1 MLRRI
6 DTSPQGKLARLRF
19 SGHRMGV
26 VLAALAMLGVS
37 VTARAQNY
45 PAKPIT
51 IVVPGAPGG
60 ATDAFGR
67 ALAHSMS
74 ASLGQ
79 TVIVEN
85 KAGASGM
92 LAAQA
97 VAQAA
102 PDGSTLLLTH
112 AAPIQNTPHMGKVP
126 YDVRRDFAFIA
137 QIGSAPLMVAV
148 GKSVP
153 AKDMKEFIAW
163 ARQNKGKISYGS
175 YGAGSGGH
183 LISAFLNQSRQLDM
197 THAAYKGEAQL
208 YSRPARRP
216 RSVGRAVDGK
226 PGAASGERESAR
238 SRNHQ
243 RQPFAGASRRADDGE
258 VRIPEP
264 ELRPVGWVGVL
275 APAAIPGPVLALVEK
290 QVLASLQSPGMTKL
304 LKSYAIEVT
313 GLGAAKFRSEYEAT
327 DPIVGRM
334 IEMSG
339 AKQE

>member
-6 DTSPQGKLARLRF
+6 DKTHQAWLRLPARC
-19 SGHRMGV
+19 MGV
-26 VLAALAMLGVS
+26 ALATLAVLCAQA
-37 VTARAQNY
+37 TAHAQSY
-45 PAKPIT
+45 PARPVT

-67 ALAHSMS
+67 ALAQSMS

-79 TVIVEN
+79 PVIVEN

-102 PDGSTLLLTH
+102 PDGYTLLLTH
-112 AAPIQNTPHMGKVP
+112 AAPIQNAPHMGKVP

-137 QIGSAPLMVAV
+137 QIGSAPLMVAI
-148 GKSVP
+148 GKGVV
-153 AKDMKEFIAW
+153 AKDMKEFVAW
-163 ARQNKGKISYGS
+163 LQQNRGRISYGS
-175 YGAGSGGH
+175 YGVGSGGH

-197 THAAYKGEAQL
+197 AHAAYKGEAQL
-208 YSRPARRP
+208 IQDLIGGHVPWGVLSMGSLAPHLAGGNLRALAITSDSRSQEHPDVPTMAE
-216 RSVGRAVDGK
+216 
-226 PGAASGERESAR
+226 SG
-238 SRNHQ
+238 
-243 RQPFAGASRRADDGE
+243 F
-258 VRIPEP
+258 PEP
-264 ELRPVGWVGVL
+264 EFRPVGWVGVL
-275 APAAIPGPVLALVEK
+275 APAAIPGPVLALIEK

-313 GLGAAKFRSEYEAT
+313 GLGAAKFRNEYEAT

-339 AKQE
+339 AKQEQ

>member
-1 MLRRI
+1 
-6 DTSPQGKLARLRF
+6 
-19 SGHRMGV
+19 MGV
-26 VLAALAMLGVS
+26 VLATLAVLCAS
-37 VTARAQNY
+37 ATARAQNY
-45 PAKPIT
+45 PARPIT

-67 ALAHSMS
+67 ALAQSMS

-102 PDGSTLLLTH
+102 ADGYTLLLTH
-112 AAPIQNTPHMGKVP
+112 AAPIQNAPHMGKVP
-126 YDVRRDFAFIA
+126 YNVRRDFAFIA
-137 QIGSAPLMVAV
+137 QIGAAPLMVAV
-148 GKSVP
+148 GKSVA

-163 ARQNKGKISYGS
+163 AQQNKGKISYGS

-197 THAAYKGEAQL
+197 AHAAYKGEAQL
-208 YSRPARRP
+208 IQDLIGGHVPWGVLSMGSLAPHL
-216 RSVGRAVDGK
+216 
-226 PGAASGERESAR
+226 ASGNLRALAVTSDTRSQEHPDVPTMAESG
-238 SRNHQ
+238 
-243 RQPFAGASRRADDGE
+243 F
-258 VRIPEP
+258 PEP

-275 APAAIPGPVLALVEK
+275 APAAVPGPTLAIIEK
-290 QVLASLQSPGMTKL
+290 HVLASMQSPAMMRL
-304 LKSYAIEVT
+304 LKSYAFDVT
-313 GLGAAKFRSEYEAT
+313 GLGAAKFRSEFEAS
-327 DPIVGRM
+327 DPLVARM
-334 IEMSG
+334 VETSG

>member
-1 MLRRI
+1 MIRWINTSRQRLLVRR
-6 DTSPQGKLARLRF
+6 RLTGRRV
-19 SGHRMGV
+19 GIA
-26 VLAALAMLGVS
+26 LAAVAVLCGSTTVH
-37 VTARAQNY
+37 AQTY

-67 ALAHSMS
+67 ALAQSMS

-102 PDGSTLLLTH
+102 PDGYTLLLTH
-112 AAPIQNTPHMGKVP
+112 AAPIQNAPYMGKVP
-126 YDVRRDFAFIA
+126 YDVRRDLAFIA

-163 ARQNKGKISYGS
+163 AQKNKGKISYGS

-197 THAAYKGEAQL
+197 AHAAYKGEAQL
-208 YSRPARRP
+208 IQDLIGGHVPWGVLSMGSLAPHL
-216 RSVGRAVDGK
+216 
-226 PGAASGERESAR
+226 ASGNLRALAITSDSRSQEHPDVPTMAESG
-238 SRNHQ
+238 
-243 RQPFAGASRRADDGE
+243 F
-258 VRIPEP
+258 PEP

-313 GLGAAKFRSEYEAT
+313 SLGAAKFRSEYEAT

>member
-1 MLRRI
+1 MLRSI
-6 DTSPQGKLARLRF
+6 NTPLLRLLQRPRLT
-19 SGHRMGV
+19 GRRLG
-26 VLAALAMLGVS
+26 AALATVGALCAS
-37 VTARAQNY
+37 AAHAQTY

-67 ALAHSMS
+67 ALAQSIN

-97 VAQAA
+97 VTQAA
-102 PDGSTLLLTH
+102 PDGYTLLLTH
-112 AAPIQNTPHMGKVP
+112 AAPIQNAPHMGKVP
-126 YDVRRDFAFIA
+126 YDVRRDLAFIA

-148 GKSVP
+148 GKNVP

-163 ARQNKGKISYGS
+163 AQKNKGKISYGS

-183 LISAFLNQSRQLDM
+183 LMSAFLNQSRQLDM

-208 YSRPARRP
+208 IQDLLGGHVPWGVLSMGSLAPHL
-216 RSVGRAVDGK
+216 
-226 PGAASGERESAR
+226 ASGNLRALAIASDSRSTDHPDVPTLAES
-238 SRNHQ
+238 
-243 RQPFAGASRRADDGE
+243 GL
-258 VRIPEP
+258 PEP
-264 ELRPVGWVGVL
+264 ELRPVGWLGVL
-275 APAAIPGPVLALVEK
+275 APAATPAPVVALVEK
-290 QVLASLQSPGMTKL
+290 QVLASLQSPAMMKL
-304 LKSYAIEVT
+304 LKTYAFQVT
-313 GLGAAKFRSEYEAT
+313 GLGAAKFRAEFETS
-327 DPIVGRM
+327 DPIVARM

-339 AKQE
+339 AKQEQ